1 MAEYCNFQKR
11 MDEYSKTLAVDAA
24 LPMTARRRS
33 GWAHLPMLAMLTILS
48 AFAPVAAPSS
58 AADLPEPTGKV
69 VLEISGEIANTNRD
83 GVAVFDSAMLDALG
97 RHVVTTST
105 VWTERG
111 PHQFEGVLM
120 RDVLKAV
127 GATKATTVKAK
138 ALNDYQVEIPV
149 ADFQRYDVIL
159 ASSLDGKTLTARD
172 KGPLWIVY
180 PRDDHGEL
188 ADERMDQRWVW
199 QLNRLELR

>member
-1 MAEYCNFQKR
+1 MANSSSRQTTADRASSLLKR
-11 MDEYSKTLAVDAA
+11 RTRAWARRLSALAVLVLLTA
-24 LPMTARRRS
+24 LV
-33 GWAHLPMLAMLTILS
+33 
-48 AFAPVAAPSS
+48 PVATPAFSE
-58 AADLPEPTGKV
+58 DLPKPTGKV
-69 VLEISGEIANTNRD
+69 VLEISGQITNTNRD
-83 GVAVFDSAMLDALG
+83 GVAAFDSAMLEALG

-120 RDVLKAV
+120 RDVLKSV
-127 GATKATTVKAK
+127 GATAATTVKAK

-159 ASSLDGKTLTARD
+159 ASSMDGKVLTARD
-172 KGPLWIVY
+172 KGPLWIIY

>member
-1 MAEYCNFQKR
+1 MANSSSRQTTADRASSLLKR
-11 MDEYSKTLAVDAA
+11 RTSAWAGRLSALAVLVLLTA
-24 LPMTARRRS
+24 L
-33 GWAHLPMLAMLTILS
+33 
-48 AFAPVAAPSS
+48 APVATPAFSE
-58 AADLPEPTGKV
+58 DLPKPTGKV
-69 VLEISGEIANTNRD
+69 VLEISGQITNTNRD
-83 GVAVFDSAMLDALG
+83 GVAAFDSAMLEALG

-120 RDVLKAV
+120 RDVLKSV
-127 GATKATTVKAK
+127 GATAATTVKAK

-159 ASSLDGKTLTARD
+159 ASSMDGKVLTARD
-172 KGPLWIVY
+172 KGPLWIIY

>member
-1 MAEYCNFQKR
+1 MLKIRPSTWTRRPWAGA
-11 MDEYSKTLAVDAA
+11 TLAFLAA
-24 LPMTARRRS
+24 LAP
-33 GWAHLPMLAMLTILS
+33 LATPS
-48 AFAPVAAPSS
+48 FAG
-58 AADLPEPTGKV
+58 DLPEPAGKV

-83 GVAVFDSAMLDALG
+83 GVAAFDAAMLEALG

-111 PHQFEGVLM
+111 PHQFQGVLV

-127 GATKATTVKAK
+127 GATEATSVKAK

-149 ADFQRYDVIL
+149 ADFLRYDVIL
-159 ASSLDGKTLTARD
+159 ANSMDGKVLTARD
-172 KGPLWIVY
+172 KGPLWIIY

-188 ADERMDQRWVW
+188 ADERIDQRWVW
-199 QLNRLELR
+199 QLSRLELK

>member
-1 MAEYCNFQKR
+1 MAESSSRQTVVDMASSTLKR
-11 MDEYSKTLAVDAA
+11 QPGAWIRHLTTLTMMA
-24 LPMTARRRS
+24 LLATVLPTAMPTY
-33 GWAHLPMLAMLTILS
+33 AK
-48 AFAPVAAPSS
+48 
-58 AADLPEPTGKV
+58 DLPKPTGKV
-69 VLEISGEIANTNRD
+69 VLEISGSITNTNRD
-83 GVAVFDSAMLDALG
+83 GVAAFDAGMLDAIG

-111 PHQFEGVLM
+111 AHDFEGVLM

-127 GATKATTVKAK
+127 GATAATTVMAK

-159 ASSLDGKTLTARD
+159 ASSMDGKVLTARD

-180 PRDDHGEL
+180 PRDKHGEL
-188 ADERMDQRWVW
+188 ADERIDQRWVW